1 VNIPIW
7 SQYVDFLEWVL
18 TSIADIV
25 QNGGLAIVI
34 FTIIVKTILLP
45 LTLKSIRSMKAMQD
59 IQPKIKELQK
69 KHGKNREE
77 LQKATMALYAQHQV
91 NPVAGCLPM
100 LIQIPIFFGV
110 YQAITGL
117 STGDNAVGHFA
128 DGFLWLPSLGDADPL
143 FILPIAAGLFQFIQ
157 MRMSRPANAPAAT
170 DPQQQIMNT
179 VMNIMP
185 IFVVVFGWTFASG
198 AVLYWA
204 TQSIYSAVQQWFVSG
219 WGMLK
224 NWAPWLPEMPEHRRL
239 GYVAPRDVS
248 DVVVEYGPNGMP
260 RAKGLMGRMQKRLEE
275 TQAMQD
281 ARRQELAEARGGT
294 ASKPTAKAG
303 STKAVNTRSG
313 AGKKGAKAAAA
324 RATNVTADAT
334 ATAPG
339 PAATTRS
346 PRKRSGSNRP
356 TANRASTGTT
366 PTNDTEPIEAE
377 FVETDATEVE
387 ETTPAPTTKAG
398 KANASYADRV
408 TAATRRG
415 PKSGW
420 GKSSATPAPAEAG
433 ED

>member
-1 VNIPIW
+1 MSLLAPWHAFVG
-7 SQYVDFLEWVL
+7 FLEWVL
-18 TSIADIV
+18 GNIADV
-25 QNGGLAIVI
+25 THSGGLAIVI
-34 FTIIVKTILLP
+34 FTCIVKTVLLP
-45 LTLKSIRSMKAMQD
+45 LSLKSIRSMKAMQD

-77 LQKATMALYAQHQV
+77 LQRATMALYAQHQV

-110 YQAITGL
+110 YHAIINLSGNNATGYFTN
-117 STGDNAVGHFA
+117 S
-128 DGFLWLPSLGDADPL
+128 FLWLPDLGEPDPL
-143 FILPIAAGLFQFIQ
+143 FILPIAAGVFQFVQ

-224 NWAPWLPEMPEHRRL
+224 NWAPWLPELPEHRRL

-260 RAKGLMGRMQKRLEE
+260 RSKGLMGRMQKRLEDMQE
-275 TQAMQD
+275 QQD
-281 ARRQELAEARGGT
+281 ARKEQLADARGSSATPARATTGKTGGT
-294 ASKPTAKAG
+294 NRPA
-303 STKAVNTRSG
+303 N
-313 AGKKGAKAAAA
+313 GKRTGAKAAAKTTSA
-324 RATNVTADAT
+324 EE
-334 ATAPG
+334 TAPG
-339 PAATTRS
+339 PAARS
-346 PRKRSGSNRP
+346 PRKRSGANRP
-356 TANRASTGTT
+356 TANRAVANVTT
-366 PTNDTEPIEAE
+366 TDSEPVDAQFTEA
-377 FVETDATEVE
+377 TATEVE
-387 ETTPAPTTKAG
+387 ETTPTPASRSG
-398 KANASYADRV
+398 KVTSSYADRV
-408 TAATRRG
+408 GSATRRG
-415 PKSGW
+415 PKSSW
-420 GKSSATPAPAEAG
+420 GQPGATPAGADAG